1 MSGKFLLANMLSSI
15 SNKRV
20 NDITPIVCEFNTLCY
35 NVLNVMQKAGYIKSF
50 KKVILNNIPYLE
62 CFVTIKR
69 NEKVFSK
76 IKIYSKPGRRYY
88 VGFDVIKN
96 MLMRNK
102 YKLYIIST
110 SRGLMSGF
118 ESNKMNIGGELLC
131 EIF

>member
-1 MSGKFLLANMLSSI
+1 
-15 SNKRV
+15 
-20 NDITPIVCEFNTLCY
+20 
-35 NVLNVMQKAGYIKSF
+35 
-50 KKVILNNIPYLE
+50 
-62 CFVTIKR
+62 
-69 NEKVFSK
+69 
-76 IKIYSKPGRRYY
+76 
-88 VGFDVIKN
+88 